1 MATYPNSIVMYQNS
15 RAVDGPSDEEMTRF
29 IGKNYL
35 WGTLVFCSCQRS
47 LRPPVSIKREVAV
60 RWLRMSQCVLTSY
73 VVGQEID
80 LKRQASPERDS

>member
-1 MATYPNSIVMYQNS
+1 MAKYPDSIVMYQNS
-15 RAVDGPSDEEMTRF
+15 RAVYGPSDKETTRF

-35 WGTLVFCSCQRS
+35 WGTLVFCCYQRD

-60 RWLRMSQCVLTSY
+60 RWLQMSQCVLTSY
-73 VVGQEID
+73 VVGQGID